1 MAEKRLKDLKYS
13 DFRMKLGLMTRC
25 IEENLGEPYNP
36 DEMLVEGQEL
46 LVLLQETKTAASSA
60 YIGVFPKDHKEDH
73 IFEDLVAAM
82 AKAKKFVDIFAGREW
97 WPALDF
103 PSRMPRSRQKVRE
116 TARAILSAWDDNSAD
131 PELAR
136 VIPMMNELRATFDS
150 FVLSWDA
157 QQDAIRVRKDKYRT
171 ARKVRVKCDKYVS
184 RVKKYLS
191 LYLDPYSGNW
201 HLYGFEARER
211 KGG

>member
-1 MAEKRLKDLKYS
+1 
-13 DFRMKLGLMTRC
+13 MKLTGMVNR
-25 IEENLGEPYNP
+25 IEKNLGETYNP

-46 LVLLQETKTAASSA
+46 VVQLEESRNAASTA
-60 YIGVFPKDHKEDH
+60 YYAASPKDHKEDH

-82 AKAKKFVDIFAGREW
+82 SKAKKFVDIFAGREW

-136 VIPMMNELRATFDS
+136 VIPMMDELRAAFDS
-150 FVLSWDA
+150 FVVSWDA

-171 ARKVRVKCDKYVS
+171 ARKVREKCNKYVA

-191 LYLDPYSGNW
+191 IYLDPYDSKWGS
-201 HLYGFEARER
+201 YGFKSREK
-211 KGG
+211 KGAE